1 MPFNLNDVADDDS
14 FYQESDPVLR
24 KVMTR
29 TAGAS
34 VMQDIALNVYWANTS
49 GKSALTHPGASHMYQ
64 AELRENMNGL
74 LRSKMPY
81 RGVEEFMVTL
91 GYEAGDIRKA
101 FEELTGMDPVK
112 MDMMRAEDIKDT
124 PANIPWYNLG
134 WGHAKK
140 GSGSSYF
147 IMPGADNL
155 FCIFF
160 QKDDMTRDLEKSFL
174 RLDEAIEHL
183 KKLVKRVHCYDM
195 SAADQAEDASSK
207 HVKEPQKKEYR
218 VLANYIDDMQKRGE
232 ISNLQVKAMIGDA
245 VQSGVLT
252 AEDGATMFS
261 VYADTTESGSI
272 AANPEHASEE
282 VDDGHVKELKDSQT
296 NKRVVDEMDKDTP
309 QRFFDK
315 VMQKDMPDREMDEVA
330 TDNVKS
336 VLSYIKNKASDLA
349 EFRINL
355 YSMEYRQHKAPRTM
369 VEVDPQT
376 GRPSGPPKATISAIL
391 EIQDATLPEEKSKK
405 FALAVFFVNS
415 DGEVT
420 TSDSVKGE
428 DDIIYGFTEDGMTQY
443 FSRERLSK

>member
-24 KVMTR
+24 KAMTR

-101 FEELTGMDPVK
+101 FEEITGMDPVK

-124 PANIPWYNLG
+124 PSNIPWYNLG

-147 IMPGADNL
+147 VMPGADNL

-174 RLDEAIEHL
+174 RLDEALEHM
-183 KKLVKRVHCYDM
+183 KKLVKRLHCYDM
-195 SAADQAEDASSK
+195 AAIDQAEDASGK
-207 HVKEPQKKEYR
+207 HIKEPQKKEYR

-232 ISNLQVKAMIGDA
+232 INNLQVQAMIGDA

-282 VDDGHVKELKDSQT
+282 VDEGHVKELKDSQT

-315 VMQKDMPDREMDEVA
+315 
-330 TDNVKS
+330 VKS

-391 EIQDATLPEEKSKK
+391 EIQDATLPDEKSKK

-428 DDIIYGFTEDGMTQY
+428 DDIIYGLTQY